1 MIVLTRD
8 KDCGSVTI
16 DANGQP
22 RIHYRISPRDEA
34 HLMRGMEIAVRVMQA
49 AGAVRIATTQ
59 QGLAP
64 LLLGPPYAPATPAAA
79 TSSAS
84 SASVS
89 ASVSAV
95 QAANGPAPSTAA
107 APASESASSAPV
119 SATEAATAAFLAGMH
134 AKGTQPFT
142 AGMFSA
148 HQMGSC
154 RIGGSAAY
162 AVFDPHGE
170 CWEAAN
176 LFVADASGMGRRG
189 LGCDLRGKQF
199 DSHRPVVEFG

>member
-1 MIVLTRD
+1 MLTRD

-64 LLLGPPYAPATPAAA
+64 LLLGPPYAPAAPASTP
-79 TSSAS
+79 AS
-84 SASVS
+84 SASASAS
-89 ASVSAV
+89 ASVV
-95 QAANGPAPSTAA
+95 QTANGPAPA
-107 APASESASSAPV
+107 SASASATAAPV
-119 SATEAATAAFLAGMH
+119 SATEAATASFLAGMH

-162 AVFDPHGE
+162 AVVDPHGE

-176 LFVADASGMGRRG
+176 LFVADASGMRCLSG
-189 LGCDLRGKQF
+189 LGL
-199 DSHRPVVEFG
+199 